1 MIRCVRIWTGPD
13 GNSDFAEG
21 RIDLAEASGADTLSV
36 DAPAVSI
43 SFRETPHGGDY
54 GWHRDPTPRL
64 VLTLSGVLRF
74 TVKDGRSFVIHPGD
88 VLFAEDDT
96 GTGHAW
102 TLLDDQPW
110 RRAYIN
116 IHDLAAVPF
125 VAAETTA

>member
-21 RIDLAEASGADTLSV
+21 RIDLAKASGADTLSV
-36 DAPAVSI
+36 EAPATAV

-54 GWHRDPTPRL
+54 GWHTDPTPRL
-64 VLTLSGVLRF
+64 VLTLSGSLRF
-74 TVKDGRSFVIHPGD
+74 TVKDGRSFDIRPGD

-96 GTGHAW
+96 GSGHEW
-102 TLLDDQPW
+102 RLLDAEPW
-110 RRAYIN
+110 RRAYVN

-125 VAAETTA
+125 VEEKKA